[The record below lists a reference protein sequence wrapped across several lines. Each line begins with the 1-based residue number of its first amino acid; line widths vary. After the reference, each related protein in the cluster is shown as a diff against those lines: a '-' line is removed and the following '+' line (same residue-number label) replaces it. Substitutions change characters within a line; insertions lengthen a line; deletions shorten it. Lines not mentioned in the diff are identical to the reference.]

1 MRIKAVVLL
10 ATLCVISS
18 CTNSTD
24 LSLGA
29 FYSTGAGIA
38 KDTLII
44 KADSTERRISEIV
57 NAEMILSELGTGKSV
72 SSIIKGLGRS
82 LLLVKT
88 DTGRSILIGGD
99 QPIKTSAGWDLVGEI
114 KIGTI
119 VECIDGQEEIVQ
131 IHEINYNAQI
141 YNLEFD
147 GETGIYGNG
156 FLIGDYGMM
165 RRMREENELI
175 YFNP

>member
-1 MRIKAVVLL
+1 
-10 ATLCVISS
+10 
-18 CTNSTD
+18 
-24 LSLGA
+24 
-29 FYSTGAGIA
+29 
-38 KDTLII
+38 
-44 KADSTERRISEIV
+44 
-57 NAEMILSELGTGKSV
+57 
-72 SSIIKGLGRS
+72 

>member
-1 MRIKAVVLL
+1 MMRIKVIVLL

-18 CTNSTD
+18 CTKSTD
-24 LSLGA
+24 LALDA

-38 KDTLII
+38 KGTLIM
-44 KADSTERRISEIV
+44 KADSTEKRISEIL
-57 NAEMILSELGTGKSV
+57 NAEMILSDLGAGKSV
-72 SSIIKGLGRS
+72 SNIINGAVQN

-88 DTGRSILIGGD
+88 NTGRSILIGGD
-99 QPIKTSAGWDLVGEI
+99 QPIKTSTGWVPVGEI

-119 VECIDGQEEIVQ
+119 AECIDGQEDIVQ
-131 IHEINYNAQI
+131 IHEVSYFDQI
-141 YNLEFD
+141 YNLEFE

-165 RRMREENELI
+165 RRMREENELT
-175 YFNP
+175 YF